1 MECQHG
7 VDGLKLS
14 HALAAFALFA
24 LLPSCAFSDAAISP
38 PPFAPAY
45 ELAFQVT
52 MAGAPIPADSIL
64 QVQYAASDGKEYGT
78 AIVAKQGGR
87 ATLYAGKA
95 VESATLAY
103 DDPQTPSL
111 DGVWSGSTLSVP
123 NVTLASLQPIAEVA
137 GVALLE
143 SGQPAQGAL
152 LELRCPNGYDA
163 NATASA
169 TGAFGFARASAGTC
183 VLFAK
188 SGDAVSSQ
196 QIPLLTGDFASVQ
209 ATLKTPFP
217 FLPAAAG
224 VLVLAVAAYFIFTA
238 RKKIREDASPAPSR
252 GRKNASSQP
261 PAPAQQPNV
270 PNARQSDLL
279 ATLDEKERKII
290 EYVQHHAPSSVRVS
304 RLRRDLLIPKTSLT
318 LSALER
324 KQFLKIGKVGAR
336 TYAELHGFYRKAE

>member
-1 MECQHG
+1 M
-7 VDGLKLS
+7 KLS

-24 LLPSCAFSDAAISP
+24 LLPSCAFADAAISP
-38 PPFAPAY
+38 PPFAPVY
-45 ELAFQVT
+45 ESAFQVT

-95 VESATLAY
+95 VSRATLAY
-103 DDPQTPSL
+103 DNPQTPSL

-143 SGQPAQGAL
+143 NGQPAQGAL
-152 LELRCPNGYDA
+152 LELRCPNGYAA

-169 TGAFGFARASAGTC
+169 TGAFGFARAGAGTC

-188 SGDAVSSQ
+188 SGEAVSSQ
-196 QIPLLTGDFASVQ
+196 QIPLSAGDFASVQ

-224 VLVLAVAAYFIFTA
+224 VLALAVAAYFIFTA
-238 RKKIREDASPAPSR
+238 RKKIREEASLVPSR
-252 GRKNASSQP
+252 GRKKVSSQP
-261 PAPAQQPNV
+261 LAPTPPPNV
-270 PNARQSDLL
+270 PTARQSDLL
-279 ATLDEKERKII
+279 ATLDEKEKKIM
-290 EYVQHHAPSSVRVS
+290 EYVQHHAPASVRVS

-318 LSALER
+318 RTLSALER
-324 KQFLKIGKVGAR
+324 KQFLKIEKIGSRQFAI
-336 TYAELHGFYRKAE
+336 LHDFYKKQHS